1 MVPRSKVKYL
11 FLEQD
16 LNWNDEKDAVIS
28 ANLLLNYVI
37 NFQII
42 TFYQGLRSFQL
53 EILDP

>member
-11 FLEQD
+11 FLQQG
-16 LNWNDEKDAVIS
+16 LNWNGEKDAVIS

>member
-1 MVPRSKVKYL
+1 MVPTSKVEYL

-16 LNWNDEKDAVIS
+16 LNWNGEKDAVIS

>member
-11 FLEQD
+11 FLQQD
-16 LNWNDEKDAVIS
+16 LNWNGEKDAVIS

>member
-1 MVPRSKVKYL
+1 MVPTSKVEYL

-16 LNWNDEKDAVIS
+16 LNWNGEKDAAIS